1 MTTTEKSRDAFR
13 TISEAAAELDVPAH
27 VLRFWESRFPQI
39 APLKR
44 AGGRRFYRPADLA
57 LLRGVKTLLYDQG
70 FTIKGAKKFL
80 REHGVAEVS
89 AIGEGG
95 AVSVPVVEVESA
107 DQTPAERP
115 AATASAPAVRELES
129 VLRELE
135 DAKAQLDAALAGEKR
150 LL

>member
-44 AGGRRFYRPADLA
+44 AGGRRFYRPSDLA

-80 REHGVAEVS
+80 KDHGVAEVV

-95 AVSVPVVEVESA
+95 VVAAAPVEQASPSEA
-107 DQTPAERP
+107 PARP
-115 AATASAPAVRELES
+115 APPLADGGGRSVRD

-135 DAKAQLDAALAGEKR
+135 EAKAQLDAALAGDKR

>member
-44 AGGRRFYRPADLA
+44 AGGRRFYRPSDLA

-70 FTIKGAKKFL
+70 LTIKGAKKFL
-80 REHGVAEVS
+80 KDHGVAEVV

-95 AVSVPVVEVESA
+95 LVAAAPVEQAALPEA
-107 DQTPAERP
+107 PAR
-115 AATASAPAVRELES
+115 SAPPPSDGDGRSVQE

-135 DAKAQLDAALAGEKR
+135 EAKAQLDAALAGEKR